1 MPAFRWLESAS
12 PNLAILPALY
22 KVDVLIVK
30 PTDGFT
36 LIPFAILLLYTIS
49 TDDSVAMLPSL
60 IPPTPVCGPIRPC
73 INTISMPFTVFVLA
87 LVFSL
92 VVIGVASV
100 ALHDIVSPLPLVDFT
115 RCKSPLTI
123 TANLI
128 FYPLSIVYRALSM
141 DVQFSMPVFVP
152 IFVLSLVSISVR

>member
-30 PTDGFT
+30 PTDGLT
-36 LIPFAILLLYTIS
+36 LIPFTILLLHSIS

-60 IPPTPVCGPIRPC
+60 IPPTSVCGPIGPC
-73 INTISMPFTVFVLA
+73 ISTISMPFTVFVLA
-87 LVFSL
+87 LVFGL

-100 ALHDIVSPLPLVDFT
+100 AFHDIVSPLALVDFT

-128 FYPLSIVYRALSM
+128 FNPLSIVYGALSV
-141 DVQFSMPVFVP
+141 DV
-152 IFVLSLVSISVR
+152 